1 VSPARTVLVVDDDPG
16 SRRLLV
22 RWLEENGWRVL
33 EAGTG
38 EMAVQTV
45 SEAMVDLILLD
56 VRMPGALDGLHAAVV
71 LRQIPALQSVPI
83 IAVSAS
89 PQETFRHRALAAGC
103 SAFLSKPVNL
113 KSLLKE
119 IERFVSTGEPS

>member
-1 VSPARTVLVVDDDPG
+1 MSQTRTVLVVDDDPG

-22 RWLEENGWRVL
+22 RWLEEHGWRVL

-38 EMAVQTV
+38 EIALERVAEVT
-45 SEAMVDLILLD
+45 VDLILLD
-56 VRMPGALDGLHAAVV
+56 VRMPGHIDGLHAAVV
-71 LRQIPALQSVPI
+71 MRQSPALRDVPI

-89 PQETFRHRALAAGC
+89 PQEAFRDRALGAGC

-113 KSLLKE
+113 KLLMKE
-119 IERFVSTGEPS
+119 IERFVPTGESQ

>member
-1 VSPARTVLVVDDDPG
+1 MSPARTVLVVDDDPG

>member
-1 VSPARTVLVVDDDPG
+1 MSQARTALVVDDDPG

-38 EMAVQTV
+38 EMALKTAQETPLHLV
-45 SEAMVDLILLD
+45 LLD
-56 VRMPGALDGLHAAVV
+56 VRMPGQIDGLKAAVV
-71 LRQIPALQSVPI
+71 MRQNPALRRVPI
-83 IAVSAS
+83 LAISAS

-113 KSLLKE
+113 KLLLEE
-119 IERFVSTGEPS
+119 IQRFVPTGESP

>member
-1 VSPARTVLVVDDDPG
+1 MSQARTALVVDDDPG

-38 EMAVQTV
+38 EMALET
-45 SEAMVDLILLD
+45 AAKATVDLILLD
-56 VRMPGALDGLHAAVV
+56 VRMPGHINGLMTAVV
-71 LRQIPALQSVPI
+71 MRQRPALRDVPI
-83 IAVSAS
+83 LAVSAS

-113 KSLLKE
+113 KLLMKE
-119 IERFVSTGEPS
+119 IERVLPTGESP

>member
-1 VSPARTVLVVDDDPG
+1 MLQARTALVVDDDPG

-22 RWLEENGWRVL
+22 RWLEEHGWRVL

-38 EMAVQTV
+38 EMALQTLA
-45 SEAMVDLILLD
+45 EATVDLILLD

-71 LRQIPALQSVPI
+71 LRQTPALRSVPI
-83 IAVSAS
+83 IAISAS

-103 SAFLSKPVNL
+103 SGFLSKPVNL
-113 KSLLKE
+113 KLLLKE
-119 IERFVSTGEPS
+119 IERFVPTGEPQ